1 MQIDAPRRFSRP
13 LPLTP
18 LIDVVFLLLMFF
30 MLSTTFAKFGI
41 FGMTSPG
48 SGTTQQTV
56 AEPAVPGIIVDI
68 SAGPIVRVNGIVV
81 PLEDLIQKLN
91 SLHGLGLHNG
101 VIRVRSDAVV
111 QDLLSVLE
119 IARGSRLQSLTLSQ

>member
-1 MQIDAPRRFSRP
+1 MRIDAPRRFSRP

-56 AEPAVPGIIVDI
+56 PEPAVPGIIVDI